1 MNTLLLI
8 LVVIVAYCYF
18 GGNNCPAVLKQNKE
32 MLLGVV
38 VGYFMKPYVD
48 NLLYREGIFS
58 DFTRGVDNI
67 LSPIGGALVPA
78 PLVQGAKGLVGVS
91 REGLQK
97 INKFSNE
104 NQIFADHRVMTTKDK
119 GGLFGGGLFG

>member
-48 NLLYREGIFS
+48 NLLYRESWVGFMTDLAQ
-58 DFTRGVDNI
+58 DFDRRFI
-67 LSPIGGALVPA
+67 
-78 PLVQGAKGLVGVS
+78 K
-91 REGLQK
+91 
-97 INKFSNE
+97 
-104 NQIFADHRVMTTKDK
+104 
-119 GGLFGGGLFG
+119 